1 MTPSKT
7 PSVEKNYSVNIT
19 SGTIFKIILIGLL
32 LYVLFTL
39 KDLLLIVLTSVIIA
53 SAIEPI
59 AGLMTRRKIP
69 HTLAVV
75 IIYIG
80 IAAALSLFFS
90 MFLPVL
96 TQQGTAL
103 ANSIPQY
110 INALLAIPALKDIP
124 ELQVLLQD
132 TSVISFVQNV
142 GTTVGGVT
150 LSFVKAASV
159 LFGGIFSFVLIL
171 VLSFYL
177 AVQKN
182 GVENF
187 LRIVVPIKHEAY
199 GIDLWKRVQKKIGL
213 WMQGQ
218 LLLALL
224 IGVLTFLG
232 LTILGVPNALFLAT
246 ITAAF
251 ELIPIFGPILA
262 AIPAIGFALLAEG
275 PTLALLVAGL
285 YIIIQ
290 QFESQLIHPLV
301 VKKIVGIPSIIAI
314 LALIVG
320 AQLAGFLGMIL
331 AVPIAAAAMEAL
343 GDIEKRRN
351 AKPEQV

>member
-1 MTPSKT
+1 MTQLN
-7 PSVEKNYSVNIT
+7 EKHHSISIA

-32 LYVLFTL
+32 FYAMFVLKNL
-39 KDLLLIVLTSVIIA
+39 ILIVLTSVIIA

-59 AGLMTRRKIP
+59 AGLMTKRRIP
-69 HTLAVV
+69 HTFAVV
-75 IIYIG
+75 IIYVG
-80 IAAALSLFFS
+80 IAVLLSLFFS

-96 TQQGTAL
+96 VQQGSAI
-103 ANSIPQY
+103 ANSVPQY
-110 INALLAIPALKDIP
+110 INSLLAVPALNDIP
-124 ELQVLLQD
+124 ELQSLLKD
-132 TSVISFVQNV
+132 TSVIEFVKNV
-142 GTTVGGVT
+142 GSTVGGVT
-150 LSFVKAASV
+150 LSFVKAARV
-159 LFGGIFSFVLIL
+159 LFGGLFSFVLIL

-182 GVENF
+182 GVDNF
-187 LRIVVPIKHEAY
+187 LRIVVPPKHEKYA
-199 GIDLWKRVQKKIGL
+199 IDLWKRAQNKIGL

-224 IGVLTFLG
+224 IGVMTYLG

-246 ITAAF
+246 ITAVF

-285 YIIIQ
+285 YVIIQ

-320 AQLAGFLGMIL
+320 AQFAGFLGMIL

-343 GDIEKRRN
+343 GDIEKRRYAN
-351 AKPEQV
+351 AKHE